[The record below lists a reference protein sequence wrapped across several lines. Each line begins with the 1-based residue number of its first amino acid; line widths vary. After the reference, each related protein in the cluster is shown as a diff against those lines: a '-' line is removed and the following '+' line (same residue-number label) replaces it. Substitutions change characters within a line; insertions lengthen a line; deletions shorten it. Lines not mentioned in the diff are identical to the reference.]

1 MNTITKRIGIFGA
14 AGAAA
19 SALIV
24 GGLVAPAQASTLD
37 DARTTGA
44 TSAAS
49 RFSTGPV
56 DLIDGLL
63 NGGLSGN
70 SATGFGASGND
81 TSVAPLLD
89 RSLTS
94 DIGDVASGNAVGNGN
109 NAVVGSGNDTS
120 VSAPVT
126 APVSGTVSPTVNA
139 PVDGA
144 DVGSNV
150 GDIGDIGASVND
162 LVDNTLGDSLDLG
175 AVLGR

>member
-24 GGLVAPAQASTLD
+24 GGLIAPAQASTLD

-70 SATGFGASGND
+70 RP
-81 TSVAPLLD
+81 SVAPLLD